1 MFDIDRTTGAGH
13 TIPCLT
19 CHGGIDH
26 STGTTGTTGWR
37 SADPGRRLVA
47 DPPGGRP
54 GDVAGDVAGG
64 SARGPARPGT
74 GCGEARPALS
84 PFDPRVTGWA
94 RAVSRPA
101 PRPAG

>member
-1 MFDIDRTTGAGH
+1 MFDIDRTTTAGH
-13 TIPCLT
+13 TTPCLT

-26 STGTTGTTGWR
+26 STGTTGWS
-37 SADPGRRLVA
+37 SADPGRRPA
-47 DPPGGRP
+47 HPPAGR
-54 GDVAGDVAGG
+54 AGDVAGG
-64 SARGPARPGT
+64 STRGPARPGT